1 MKTDNLTQHNT
12 RMNFKA
18 RRIAYTKPVGLDKA
32 IEIYS
37 LNSKDRPVV
46 RQIIEAVNMEKLLPA
61 RLEYKNFS
69 IWQKIINAAAAF
81 LGQGKKQSAFL
92 AVQNKKPCGIMLTN
106 SNRKEGT
113 VGIIATW
120 PVKKDTKVKKAG
132 SSLFTAFLDIAQR
145 KGLRKISLE
154 PVING
159 PTDAV
164 GFYQSHG
171 MHFPDSRASVMTSA
185 KQSIKDTFEIKK
197 KELNYV
203 TEKNPVKTSIKNVV
217 DLNFTV

>member
-46 RQIIEAVNMEKLLPA
+46 RQIIKSVNMEKLLPA
-61 RLEYKNFS
+61 RTEYKNFS

-113 VGIIATW
+113 VGIIVTW
-120 PVKKDTKVKKAG
+120 PV
-132 SSLFTAFLDIAQR
+132 Q
-145 KGLRKISLE
+145 
-154 PVING
+154 
-159 PTDAV
+159 
-164 GFYQSHG
+164 
-171 MHFPDSRASVMTSA
+171 
-185 KQSIKDTFEIKK
+185 
-197 KELNYV
+197 
-203 TEKNPVKTSIKNVV
+203 KNNRPYHH
-217 DLNFTV
+217 

>member
-1 MKTDNLTQHNT
+1 MKIDNLSQHNT
-12 RMNFKA
+12 GINFKA
-18 RRIAYTKPVGLDKA
+18 RRIACTKPVGLDKA

-37 LNSKDRPVV
+37 LNRKDRPVV
-46 RQIIEAVNMEKLLPA
+46 RQIIKSVNMEKLLPA
-61 RLEYKNFS
+61 RLEYKNFG
-69 IWQKIINAAAAF
+69 IWQKIINSAAAF
-81 LGQGKKQSAFL
+81 LGEGKKQSAFL

-113 VGIIATW
+113 VGIIVTW
-120 PVKKDTKVKKAG
+120 PVKKNTKVKKAG

-171 MHFPDSRASVMTSA
+171 MHFPDTRASVMTSA